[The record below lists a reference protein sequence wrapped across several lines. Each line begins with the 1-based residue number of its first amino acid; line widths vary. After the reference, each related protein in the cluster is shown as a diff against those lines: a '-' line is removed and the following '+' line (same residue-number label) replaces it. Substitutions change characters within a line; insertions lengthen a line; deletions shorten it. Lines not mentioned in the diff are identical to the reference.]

1 MKFILSRFGFYV
13 LAFLGAVTI
22 NFFLPRLMPGD
33 PIQSFL
39 GRLAQTGGQITPEM
53 VAALEMLYGYS
64 TSIPLIE
71 QFLNY
76 LHNILMG
83 EWGTSTRFYQPV
95 FDVLKRG
102 MLWTSLLVGAY
113 ILISYTLTTLLGI
126 FVAWKRGT
134 WIDSVITVSSVV
146 ISSIPA
152 VVMALLLYFV
162 FASNLGW
169 FPTGYAYDPS
179 LDPEVSWTF
188 ISSVIYHLALPLISM
203 ILLGMGG
210 VMGMRSNMINQLGED
225 FIVMGWA
232 KGVKD
237 RKVMLQYGARNAILP
252 MITSFAM
259 SIGGIFAGSLI
270 IEIIFNYPGLGQI
283 MFQAM
288 LARDYPLIQGY
299 LLIMTFMV
307 LSANFIA
314 DLLMFI
320 LDPRLRTELEAA

>member
-1 MKFILSRFGFYV
+1 MKFILSRLGFYF
-13 LAFLGAVTI
+13 LAFLGAITI

-39 GRLAQTGGQITPEM
+39 GRLAQSGGQITPEM

-64 TSIPLIE
+64 TQIPLIE
-71 QFLNY
+71 QFFHY
-76 LHNILMG
+76 LQNILTG

-95 FDVLKRG
+95 FDVLGRG
-102 MLWTSLLVGAY
+102 MLWTLLLVGCY
-113 ILISYTLTTLLGI
+113 ILVSYTITTLLGI
-126 FVAWKRGT
+126 YVAWKRGT
-134 WIDSVITVSSVV
+134 WVDSVITISSVV

-152 VVMALLLYFV
+152 VVMALFIYFV
-162 FASNLGW
+162 FASDLGW
-169 FPTGYAYDPS
+169 FPTGYAYDPK
-179 LDPEVSWTF
+179 LDPEFSWQF
-188 ISSVIYHLALPLISM
+188 ISSVLYHLALPLLSM
-203 ILLGMGG
+203 VLLGMGG

-259 SIGGIFAGSLI
+259 SIGSIFAGSLI
-270 IEIIFNYPGLGQI
+270 IEIIFNYPGLGQV

-288 LARDYPLIQGY
+288 LSRDYPLIQGY

-320 LDPRLRTELEAA
+320 LDPRLRTELEA